1 MTDKGIEKL
10 TVRCLLEC
18 SEYRIPIYQRNYAW
32 SKMEVMQ
39 LIQDVADYAKDRP
52 DSNYYI
58 GNLVV
63 FQRVDGGRSYFETID
78 GQQRTTTLTLIAS
91 VLRHNVELKD
101 SMPWYG
107 GVNISFEHRMKS
119 NETLAAIYEGRLDVL
134 SEDATNMDI
143 KQVAVQ
149 VDEIISKTCK
159 DRNLDVKAFAG
170 YLFCK
175 VYILRVEVPKDTN
188 LNHYFE
194 IMNSRGEQ
202 LEHHEVV
209 KARLMNPLRESSDDM
224 AVFDMIWEACSNM
237 ERYVQMNFNKAV
249 RTALFADN
257 GTGELLLGFDGIVG
271 FWVDNRTVAFDDC
284 DAKSL
289 YQLFRD
295 DRNGVS
301 YRKPWKEN
309 SGNDYPETFRS
320 VISFSNFLLHVLKI
334 IRPGNANIALDD
346 KRLITIFEKVLH
358 EEADPK
364 SFAKEFIGALLK
376 LRWLFDKYI
385 IKRKQEK
392 WSLQTLALQK
402 SHADRFYYR
411 ATFSR
416 DNDDSEGDN
425 ADNRQVAMLLA
436 MFHVSAPT
444 QNYKNWLFAALS
456 YVYVHEDV
464 TAADYVGYLWSL
476 ARAYMLDVY
485 LAGDDP
491 LPFETIIHGNKGL
504 PQHKIENAC
513 WRNINIEECSKMGE
527 AVENFVFNFY
537 DYLLWMEVKDVD
549 FNFDYRTSVE
559 HFYPQHPI
567 NRIGIDDDYLHS
579 FGNLCIVSRS
589 INSKFSNSLPEAKM
603 VNYGGTEEMKA
614 YSMKLKGMMAIVK
627 GGAEWN
633 ENRIKEEEQ
642 KARER
647 IERALSEA

>member
-1 MTDKGIEKL
+1 MTDNRREEL
-10 TVRCLLEC
+10 TVRRLLEN

-32 SKMEVMQ
+32 EKKEVMQ
-39 LIQDVADYAKDRP
+39 LVQDVADYAKDRP

-58 GNLVV
+58 GTLVV
-63 FQRVDGGRSYFETID
+63 FPRVAGGRRYFETID

-91 VLRHNVELKD
+91 VLRHRADLKD
-101 SMPWYG
+101 CMAWYG
-107 GVNISFEHRMKS
+107 GVNISFEHREKS
-119 NETLAAIYEGRLDVL
+119 NDTLAAIYDGRLDVL
-134 SEDATNMDI
+134 PEEATNVDI
-143 KQVAVQ
+143 KQVAGQ
-149 VDEIISKTCK
+149 IEEIVNKACK
-159 DRNLDVKAFAG
+159 ARQIDVTAFAG
-170 YLFCK
+170 YLFGK

-209 KARLMNPLRESSDDM
+209 KARLMNLLRESPDDM

-237 ERYVQMNFNKAV
+237 ERYVQMNFNKDV

-257 GTGELLLGFDGIVG
+257 GTGRLLLGFDGIVS
-271 FWVDNRTVAFDDC
+271 FVAANRAAVADDC
-284 DAKSL
+284 EAKSL
-289 YQLFRD
+289 HRLFQD

-309 SGNDYPETFRS
+309 LAKGYPETFHP

-334 IRPGNANIALDD
+334 IRPANADIALDD
-346 KRLITIFEKVLH
+346 KRLITVFDKVMR
-358 EEADPK
+358 EEADRK
-364 SFAKEFIGALLK
+364 GFAKEFIGALLR

-392 WSLQTLALQK
+392 WSLQSLVTQK
-402 SHADRFYYR
+402 GNPDKYYYR

-416 DNDDSEGDN
+416 DNDDSEDDN
-425 ADNRQVAMLLA
+425 ADNRQVAMLLT

-444 QNYKNWLFAALS
+444 QNYKNWLYAALL
-456 YVYVHEDV
+456 YVYAHEDV
-464 TAADYVGYLWSL
+464 TAVGYARYLWTL

-485 LAGDDP
+485 LAGDDA
-491 LPFETIIHGNKGL
+491 LPFETIIRENKGQ
-504 PQHKIENAC
+504 PKHRIEDAC
-513 WRNINIEECSKMGE
+513 WRNINIGECPRVGE

-537 DYLLWMEVKDVD
+537 DYLLWRETNDAD
-549 FNFDYRTSVE
+549 FDFDYRTSVE

-567 NRIGIDDDYLHS
+567 NRAGIDYGYLHS

-589 INSKFSNSLPEAKM
+589 INSKFSNSLPEAKV
-603 VNYGGTEEMKA
+603 VNYGGAEDMKS
-614 YSMKLKGMMAIVK
+614 YSMKLKGMMAVVK
-627 GGAEWN
+627 GGAEWA

-647 IERALSEA
+647 MEQALS